1 VKSQKPGINFG
12 WLFYPDSWFSSVDSY
27 SIIFVKIYK
36 MKIILSVVL
45 TCFIFSQA
53 HAQLTPFE
61 LSKDKNYT
69 ATYNEVIAYY
79 KMLSRQYPQMKLL
92 YYGTTDIGK
101 PLTLVVLSRDKIFD
115 PALIKKQNKRVLL
128 INNGIHPG
136 EPEGI
141 DASMMLAR
149 DLLKKN
155 ALPKNVVICF
165 IAVYNI
171 DGCLNRGVSRIN
183 QNGPRAYGFR
193 GNYRNLDLNRDFIKA
208 DSRNA
213 LAFEQILNTWNPE
226 MFLDN
231 HTSDGADYQYVM
243 TLIETQ
249 KDKQNPILAE
259 YTSKTFSPEL
269 YKRMKASGYEMT
281 PYVESEETSPDS
293 GIVSFLETPRF
304 ATGYT
309 AQHNIISYITETH
322 MLKPFDK
329 RVYAT
334 YDFMQNLVDI
344 YERDAKLIG
353 ALKQKTDEQVKQQ
366 RTFALNWEV
375 DLKHYDTLV
384 FKGYTAGY
392 KPSEVSG
399 LPRLYYDRSKPYTKT
414 IKYYDNYNASVTAD
428 KPVAYIIPQAWGKI
442 IELFKLNNIAVH
454 QLLHDTTLNLQM
466 YYIADYKTPQRPYE
480 GHYLHSNVKLNPVDM
495 NVKFYS
501 GDYVVYTNQAL
512 NRYIVETL
520 EPQGIDSFFAWN
532 FFDSVL
538 GEKEYFSNYVFE
550 DVATDLLKKDPDL
563 KKKLEDEKLKDPK
576 LASSAFAQLNFV
588 YRNSPYFEKTYLR
601 YPVGRLLTDIKLDIK

>member
-1 VKSQKPGINFG
+1 MAKTCLMKTLLTTL
-12 WLFYPDSWFSSVDSY
+12 LFCLVF
-27 SIIFVKIYK
+27 
-36 MKIILSVVL
+36 
-45 TCFIFSQA
+45 CRA

-69 ATYNEVIAYY
+69 ATYNEIIAYY
-79 KMLSRQYPQMKLL
+79 QKLSLHNPQMKLIN
-92 YYGTTDIGK
+92 YGITDVGK
-101 PLTLVVLSRDKIFD
+101 PLTLVVLSRDGVFD
-115 PALIKKQNKRVLL
+115 PKLIKKQNKRVLL

-141 DASMMLAR
+141 DASMMLTR
-149 DLLKKN
+149 DLLKKK
-155 ALPKNVVICF
+155 ALPKDVVICI

-171 DGCLNRGVSRIN
+171 DGCLNRGLSRIN

-208 DSRNA
+208 DSKNA
-213 LAFEQILNTWNPE
+213 LAFERILNTWNPE
-226 MFLDN
+226 VFLDN

-249 KDKQNPILAE
+249 KDKQNLILAD
-259 YTSKTFSPEL
+259 YTSKTLSPEL
-269 YKRMKASGYEMT
+269 YKRMIKSGYEMT
-281 PYVESEETSPDS
+281 PYVESEEKSPDS

-334 YDFMQNLVDI
+334 YDFEQNLIDI
-344 YERDAKLIG
+344 FERDAKLIG
-353 ALKQKTDEQVKQQ
+353 ELKRKADEQVSRQK
-366 RTFALNWEV
+366 TFALNWDV
-375 DLKHYDTLV
+375 DKNHYDSLT

-399 LPRLYYDRSKPYTKT
+399 LPRLYYDRTKPYTKT
-414 IKYYDNYNASVTAD
+414 IKYFDNYLVTATAD
-428 KPVAYIIPQAWGKI
+428 KPLAYIIPQAWGKV
-442 IELFKLNNIAVH
+442 IELFKLNNVAMKR
-454 QLLHDTTLNLQM
+454 LSHDTTLNLQM
-466 YYIADYKTPQRPYE
+466 YYIGDYKTPQRPYE

-495 NVKFYS
+495 TVKFYA
-501 GDYVVYTNQAL
+501 GDYVVYTNQPL

-520 EPQGIDSFFAWN
+520 EPQGVDSFFAWN

-538 GEKEYFSNYVFE
+538 GQKEYFSDYVFE
-550 DVATDLLKKDPDL
+550 DVAADLLKKDPEL
-563 KKKLEDEKLKDPK
+563 KKKLDDEKLKDPK
-576 LASSAFAQLNFV
+576 LAASAGAQLNFV

-601 YPVGRLLTDIKLDIK
+601 YPVGRLLTDTKLDLK

>member
-1 VKSQKPGINFG
+1 MKKIFTSVL
-12 WLFYPDSWFSSVDSY
+12 LF
-27 SIIFVKIYK
+27 IF
-36 MKIILSVVL
+36 
-45 TCFIFSQA
+45 FSQA
-53 HAQLTPFE
+53 KAQLTPFE
-61 LSKDKNYT
+61 LSSDKNYT
-69 ATYNEVIAYY
+69 ATYSEVIAYY
-79 KMLSRQYPQMKLL
+79 QHLAKQYPQMKLIN
-92 YYGTTDIGK
+92 YGTTDVGK
-101 PLTLVVLSRDKIFD
+101 PLTLVVLSRDRVFD
-115 PALIKKQNKRVLL
+115 PSLLKNQHKRILL

-155 ALPKNVVICF
+155 ALPKNVVICM

-171 DGCLNRGVSRIN
+171 DGCLNRGLSRIN

-208 DSRNA
+208 DSKNA

-226 MFLDN
+226 IFLDN

-249 KDKQNPILAE
+249 KDKQNPILAA
-259 YTSKTFSPEL
+259 YTSKTLSPYL
-269 YKRMKASGYEMT
+269 YNHMKKSGFEMT

-334 YDFMQNLVDI
+334 YDFMQGLITVF
-344 YERDAKLIG
+344 ERDATLIG
-353 ALKQKTDEQVKQQ
+353 DLKHRADEQVAQQ
-366 RTFALNWEV
+366 KTFALNWEV
-375 DLKHYDTLV
+375 DKQHVDTLT

-392 KPSEVSG
+392 KTSEVSG
-399 LPRLYYDRSKPYTKT
+399 LPRLYYDRNKPYTKT
-414 IKYYDNYNASVTAD
+414 IKYYDNYKATETVD
-428 KPVAYIIPQAWGKI
+428 KPLAYVIPQAWGKI
-442 IELFKLNNIAVH
+442 IDLYKLNRVKM
-454 QLLHDTTLNLQM
+454 QRLLHDTTIHLQM
-466 YYIADYKTPQRPYE
+466 YYIGDYKTATRPYE
-480 GHYLHSNVKLNPVDM
+480 GHYTHSDAKLTPTDSKI
-495 NVKFYS
+495 KFYA
-501 GDYVVYTNQAL
+501 GDYVVYTDQPL

-520 EPQGIDSFFAWN
+520 EPRGVDSFFTWN

-538 GEKEYFSNYVFE
+538 GEKEYFSDYVFE
-550 DVATDLLKKDPDL
+550 DVAADLLKKDPEL
-563 KKKLEDEKLKDPK
+563 KQKLDKAKADNPK
-576 LASSAFAQLNFV
+576 LAGSAAAQLNFV
-588 YRNSPYFEKTYLR
+588 YHNSPYFEKTYLR
-601 YPVGRLLTDIKLDIK
+601 YPVGRILTPTKLDLK

>member
-1 VKSQKPGINFG
+1 MKKIFSAVIISL
-12 WLFYPDSWFSSVDSY
+12 LFY
-27 SIIFVKIYK
+27 
-36 MKIILSVVL
+36 
-45 TCFIFSQA
+45 TA
-53 HAQLTPFE
+53 NAQLTPFE

-69 ATYNEVIAYY
+69 ATYAEIIAYY
-79 KMLSRQYPQMKLL
+79 QKLSKLYPQMKLIN
-92 YYGTTDIGK
+92 YGITDVGK
-101 PLTLVVLSRDKIFD
+101 PLTLVVLSRDKVFD
-115 PALIKKQNKRVLL
+115 PSLIKKQNKRVLL

-141 DASMMLAR
+141 DASMMITR
-149 DLLKKN
+149 DMLKN
-155 ALPKNVVICF
+155 NTLPKDVVICL

-171 DGCLNRGVSRIN
+171 DGCLNRGQSRIN

-193 GNYRNLDLNRDFIKA
+193 GNSRNLDLNRDFIKA

-226 MFLDN
+226 IFLDN

-259 YTSKTFSPEL
+259 YTSKTLSPEL
-269 YKRMKASGYEMT
+269 YKRMKAGKYEMT
-281 PYVESEETSPDS
+281 PYVESEDASPDS
-293 GIVSFLETPRF
+293 GIASFLETPRF

-322 MLKPFDK
+322 MLKAFDK

-334 YDFMQNLVDI
+334 YDFMKALIDI
-344 YERDAKLIG
+344 NQRDAKLIG
-353 ALKQKTDEQVKQQ
+353 EVKRRADEQVKQQ
-366 RTFALNWEV
+366 QTFALNWTLDTE
-375 DLKHYDTLV
+375 HYDTLV
-384 FKGYTAGY
+384 FKGYYAGH

-399 LPRLYYDRSKPYTKT
+399 LPRLYYDRTKPYTKT
-414 IKYYDNYNASVTAD
+414 IKYFDNYKASLTAE
-428 KPVAYIIPQAWGKI
+428 KPLAYVIPQAWGKVI
-442 IELFKLNNIAVH
+442 DLYKLNNVAMKR
-454 QLLHDTTLNLQM
+454 LAHDTTLDLQM
-466 YYIADYKTPQRPYE
+466 YYIADYKTPSRPYE
-480 GHYLHSNVKLNPVDM
+480 GHYLHSNVKLNPVAM
-495 NVKFYS
+495 KVKFYA

-520 EPQGIDSFFAWN
+520 EPQGVDSFFAWN

-538 GEKEYFSNYVFE
+538 GEKEYFSDYVFE
-550 DVATDLLKKDPDL
+550 DIAADMLKKDPDL
-563 KKKLEDEKLKDPK
+563 RKKLEDEKLKDPK
-576 LASSAFAQLNFV
+576 LANNAGAQLNFV

-601 YPVGRLLTDIKLDIK
+601 YPVGRLLTDTKLDLK

>member
-1 VKSQKPGINFG
+1 MKT
-12 WLFYPDSWFSSVDSY
+12 LFSATL
-27 SIIFVKIYK
+27 ICFVF
-36 MKIILSVVL
+36 
-45 TCFIFSQA
+45 CQA
-53 HAQLTPFE
+53 QAQLTPFE

-69 ATYNEVIAYY
+69 ATYSEIITYY
-79 KMLSRQYPQMKLL
+79 QKLSKQYPQMKLIN
-92 YYGTTDIGK
+92 YGMTDIGK
-101 PLTLVVLSRDKIFD
+101 PLTLVVLSRDRVFD
-115 PALIKKQNKRVLL
+115 PKLIKQQNKRVLL

-141 DASMMLAR
+141 DASMMLTR
-149 DLLKKN
+149 DLLKKK
-155 ALPKNVVICF
+155 ALPKGVVICI

-226 MFLDN
+226 VFLDN

-249 KDKQNPILAE
+249 KDKQNPILAD
-259 YTSKTFSPEL
+259 YTSKTLSPEL
-269 YKRMKASGYEMT
+269 YKRMIKSGYEMT
-281 PYVESEETSPDS
+281 PYVESEDKSPDS

-334 YDFMQNLVDI
+334 YDFMQNLIDI
-344 YERDAKLIG
+344 YVRDAKLIG
-353 ALKQKTDEQVKQQ
+353 ELKHKADEQVSKQQ
-366 RTFALNWEV
+366 TFALNWDV
-375 DLKHYDTLV
+375 DKEHVDSLT
-384 FKGYTAGY
+384 FKGYEAGY
-392 KPSEVSG
+392 KTSDVSG
-399 LPRLYYDRSKPYTKT
+399 LPRLYYDRGKPYTKT
-414 IKYYDNYNASVTAD
+414 IKYYDNYVVTATAD
-428 KPVAYIIPQAWGKI
+428 KPLAYIIPQAWGKI
-442 IELFKLNNIAVH
+442 IELYKLNNVVMHRMA
-454 QLLHDTTLNLQM
+454 HDTMLDLQM
-466 YYIADYKTPQRPYE
+466 YYIGDYKTPQRPYE
-480 GHYLHSNVKLNPVDM
+480 GHYIHSNVKLNPVDM
-495 NVKFYS
+495 KVKYYE
-501 GDYVVYTNQAL
+501 GDYVVYTNQPL

-520 EPQGIDSFFAWN
+520 EPQGVDSFFAWN

-538 GEKEYFSNYVFE
+538 GEKEGFSDYVFE
-550 DVATDLLKKDPDL
+550 DVAADMLKKYPEL
-563 KKKLEDEKLKDPK
+563 KKKLDDEKAKDPK
-576 LASSAFAQLNFV
+576 LAASAQAQLMFV

-601 YPVGRLLTDIKLDIK
+601 YPVGRLLTDTKLDLK

>member
-1 VKSQKPGINFG
+1 MKRLIPALLLCL
-12 WLFYPDSWFSSVDSY
+12 LF
-27 SIIFVKIYK
+27 
-36 MKIILSVVL
+36 
-45 TCFIFSQA
+45 TQTR
-53 HAQLTPFE
+53 AQITPFE
-61 LSKDKNYT
+61 ASTDKNYT
-69 ATYNEVIAYY
+69 ATYAQVISYY
-79 KMLSRQYPQMKLL
+79 QKLVKPYPQLRL
-92 YYGTTDIGK
+92 FNYGTTDVGK
-101 PLTLVVLSRDKIFD
+101 PLTLVVLSKDKVFD

-141 DASMMLAR
+141 DATMMLVR

-155 ALPKNVVICF
+155 QLPKDVVLCF

-183 QNGPRAYGFR
+183 QNGPRMYGFR

-208 DSRNA
+208 DSKNA
-213 LAFEQILNTWNPE
+213 LAFEAILNTWQPE
-226 MFLDN
+226 VFLDN

-249 KDKQNPILAE
+249 KDKQNPILAD
-259 YTSKTFSPEL
+259 YTAKILSPEL
-269 YKRMKASGYEMT
+269 YKRMAKSGYEMT
-281 PYVESEETSPDS
+281 PYVDEKQETPDS

-334 YDFMQNLVDI
+334 YDFMVVLIDI
-344 YERDAKLIG
+344 CERDAKLIG
-353 ALKQKTDEQVKQQ
+353 ELKQKADEQVKNQ
-366 RTFALNWEV
+366 TSFALNWQV
-375 DLKHYDTLV
+375 DWQHFDTLN
-384 FKGYTAGY
+384 FKGFEAGH
-392 KPSEVSG
+392 KTSEVSG

-414 IKYYDNYNASVTAD
+414 IRYYDNYIPTQVIN
-428 KPVAYIIPQAWGKI
+428 KPVAYVIPQAWGKV
-442 IELFKLNNIAVH
+442 IELFKLNHVAMH
-454 QLLHDTTLNLQM
+454 RLSHDTTLDIQV
-466 YYIADYKTPQRPYE
+466 YYIDDYKTPSRPYE
-480 GHYLHSNVKLNPVDM
+480 GHYLHSNVKLSATNQRIH
-495 NVKFYS
+495 YYA

-520 EPQGIDSFFAWN
+520 EPQGVDSFFAWN

-538 GEKEYFSNYVFE
+538 GEKEGYSDYVYE
-550 DVATDLLKKDPDL
+550 DVAAEQLKADPDL
-563 KKKLEDEKLKDPK
+563 RKKLEDEKTKNPD
-576 LASSAFAQLNFV
+576 LAKSARGQLNFV
-588 YRNSPYFEKTYLR
+588 YRNSPNFEKTYLR
-601 YPVGRLLTDIKLDIK
+601 YPVGRLLTDIKLDIQ

>member
-1 VKSQKPGINFG
+1 LLSGLTF
-12 WLFYPDSWFSSVDSY
+12 
-27 SIIFVKIYK
+27 IFVKTCF
-36 MKIILSVVL
+36 MKKILSVVL
-45 TCFIFSQA
+45 ISFIFYHAQ
-53 HAQLTPFE
+53 AQLTPFE

-79 KMLSRQYPQMKLL
+79 QKLSKLYPQMKLFN
-92 YYGTTDIGK
+92 YGTTDIGK
-101 PLTLVVLSRDKIFD
+101 PLTLIVLSRDKVFD
-115 PALIKKQNKRVLL
+115 PALIKKQDKRVLL

-141 DASMMLAR
+141 DASMMLTR

-155 ALPKNVVICF
+155 ALPKNVVICI

-208 DSRNA
+208 DSKNA

-226 MFLDN
+226 VFLDN

-249 KDKQNPILAE
+249 KDKQNPILAD
-259 YTSKTFSPEL
+259 YTSKTLSPEL
-269 YKRMKASGYEMT
+269 YKRMKISGYEMT
-281 PYVESEETSPDS
+281 PYVESEEKSPDS

-334 YDFMQNLVDI
+334 YDFMQNLIDI
-344 YERDAKLIG
+344 YVRDAKLIG
-353 ALKQKTDEQVKQQ
+353 ELKHKADEQVKQQ
-366 RTFALNWEV
+366 QTFALNWEL
-375 DLKHYDTLV
+375 DKDHYDSLT
-384 FKGYTAGY
+384 FKGYAAGY
-392 KPSEVSG
+392 KTSEVSG

-414 IKYYDNYNASVTAD
+414 IKYYDNYKVSTTAD
-428 KPVAYIIPQAWGKI
+428 KPLAYIIPQAWGKV
-442 IELFKLNNIAVH
+442 IELFKLNNVAMRRLV
-454 QLLHDTTLNLQM
+454 HDTTLDLQM
-466 YYIADYKTPQRPYE
+466 YYIGDYKTPQRPFE
-480 GHYLHSNVKLNPVDM
+480 GHYLHSNVKLNPVEM
-495 NVKFYS
+495 NVKFYT

-520 EPQGIDSFFAWN
+520 EPQGVDSFFAWN

-538 GEKEYFSNYVFE
+538 GEKEYFSDYVFE
-550 DVATDLLKKDPDL
+550 DIAADMLKKDPDL
-563 KKKLEDEKLKDPK
+563 KKKLDDEKLKNPQM
-576 LASSAFAQLNFV
+576 ASSAAAQLNFV

-601 YPVGRLLTDIKLDIK
+601 YPVGRLLINTKLDLK

>member
-1 VKSQKPGINFG
+1 
-12 WLFYPDSWFSSVDSY
+12 
-27 SIIFVKIYK
+27 
-36 MKIILSVVL
+36 MKTILSAL
-45 TCFIFSQA
+45 LICFIFSQA
-53 HAQLTPFE
+53 KAQLTPFE

-69 ATYNEVIAYY
+69 ATYAEVISYY
-79 KMLSRQYPQMKLL
+79 QKLSRQYPQMKLIN
-92 YYGTTDIGK
+92 YGTTDVGK
-101 PLTLVVLSRDKIFD
+101 PLTLVILSRDRVFD

-141 DASMMLAR
+141 DASMMFAR
-149 DLLKKN
+149 DMLQRN
-155 ALPKNVVICF
+155 TLPKNVVICM

-208 DSRNA
+208 DSKNA
-213 LAFEQILNTWNPE
+213 LAFEQILNTWKPE
-226 MFLDN
+226 VFLDN

-259 YTSKTFSPEL
+259 YTSKTLSPYL
-269 YKRMKASGYEMT
+269 YKHMAKSGYEMT

-334 YDFMQNLVDI
+334 YDFMQGLVDI
-344 YERDAKLIG
+344 FERDAQLIG
-353 ALKQKTDEQVKQQ
+353 ELKHKADEQVKQQ
-366 RTFALNWEV
+366 KSFALNWNLDEE
-375 DLKHYDTLV
+375 HYDTLN

-392 KPSEVSG
+392 KTSEVSG
-399 LPRLYYDRSKPYTKT
+399 LKRLYYDRSKPYTKP
-414 IKYYDNYNASVTAD
+414 IKYYDNYKASITVN
-428 KPVAYIIPQAWGKI
+428 KPFAYIIPQAWGKV
-442 IELFKLNNIAVH
+442 IELFKLNNIAMH
-454 QLLHDTTLNLQM
+454 RLTHDTTLGLQM
-466 YYIADYKTPQRPYE
+466 YYIADYKTPQRPFE
-480 GHYLHSNVKLNPVDM
+480 GHYLHSSVKLNPVDIK
-495 NVKFYS
+495 VKFYE
-501 GDYVVYTNQAL
+501 GDYVVYTDQSL

-520 EPQGIDSFFAWN
+520 EPQGVDSFFAWN

-538 GEKEYFSNYVFE
+538 GEKEYFSDYVFE
-550 DVATDLLKKDPDL
+550 DVAADLLKKDPEL
-563 KKKLEDEKLKDPK
+563 KKKLDDEKLKDPK
-576 LASSAFAQLNFV
+576 LAASAGAQLNFV

-601 YPVGRLLTDIKLDIK
+601 YPVGRLLTDTKLDLK

>member
-1 VKSQKPGINFG
+1 MIGRAQ
-12 WLFYPDSWFSSVDSY
+12 
-27 SIIFVKIYK
+27 
-36 MKIILSVVL
+36 
-45 TCFIFSQA
+45 
-53 HAQLTPFE
+53 AQLTPFE
-61 LSKDKNYT
+61 LSRDKNYT
-69 ATYNEVIAYY
+69 AAYSEIIGY
-79 KMLSRQYPQMKLL
+79 YQKLSGQYPQMKLL
-92 YYGTTDIGK
+92 NYGTTDVGK
-101 PLTLVVLSRDKIFD
+101 PLTLIVLSRDKVFD
-115 PALIKKQNKRVLL
+115 PQLIKKQNKRVLL

-141 DASMMLAR
+141 DASMMLTR

-155 ALPKNVVICF
+155 ALPKDVVICI

-213 LAFEQILNTWNPE
+213 LAFEKILNTWNPE
-226 MFLDN
+226 VFLDN

-249 KDKQNPILAE
+249 KDKQTPILAD
-259 YTSKTFSPEL
+259 YTSKILSPEL
-269 YKRMKASGYEMT
+269 YKRMIKSGYEMT
-281 PYVESEETSPDS
+281 PYVESEEKSPDN

-309 AQHNIISYITETH
+309 SQHNIISYITETH

-334 YDFMQNLVDI
+334 YDFMQSLVDI

-353 ALKQKTDEQVKQQ
+353 ELKRKADEQVSKQQ
-366 RTFALNWEV
+366 TFALNWEL
-375 DLKHYDTLV
+375 DKDHYDTLV
-384 FKGYTAGY
+384 FKGYYAGH

-399 LPRLYYDRSKPYTKT
+399 LTRLYYDRSKPYKKT
-414 IKYYDNYNASVTAD
+414 IKYFDNYKVTITAD
-428 KPVAYIIPQAWGKI
+428 KPLAYIIPQAWGKVI
-442 IELFKLNNIAVH
+442 DLFKLNNVAMRRLV
-454 QLLHDTTLNLQM
+454 HDTTLSLQM
-466 YYIADYKTPQRPYE
+466 YYIADYKTPKQPYE
-480 GHYLHSNVKLNPVDM
+480 GHYLHSGVKLNPVDTKI
-495 NVKFYS
+495 KFYE
-501 GDYVVYTNQAL
+501 GDYVVYANQPL

-520 EPQGIDSFFAWN
+520 EPQGVDSFFAWN

-538 GEKEYFSNYVFE
+538 GEKEYFSDYVFE
-550 DVATDLLKKDPDL
+550 DVAADLLKKDPDL
-563 KKKLEDEKLKDPK
+563 KKKLEDEKQKDPK
-576 LASSAFAQLNFV
+576 LAASAAAQLNFV

-601 YPVGRLLTDIKLDIK
+601 YPVGRLLNNAKLDLK

>member
-1 VKSQKPGINFG
+1 
-12 WLFYPDSWFSSVDSY
+12 
-27 SIIFVKIYK
+27 
-36 MKIILSVVL
+36 MKKILSVLFAITV
-45 TCFIFSQA
+45 ISQA

-69 ATYNEVIAYY
+69 ATYNEVIGYY
-79 KMLSRQYPQMKLL
+79 QKLAKLHTGQMKLIN
-92 YYGTTDIGK
+92 YGMTDIGY
-101 PLTLVVLSRDKIFD
+101 PLTLVVLSRDGVFD
-115 PALIKKQNKRVLL
+115 PKLIKKQNKRVLL

-141 DASMMLAR
+141 DASMMFAR
-149 DLLKKN
+149 DLMKKN
-155 ALPKNVVICF
+155 ALPKDVVICM

-171 DGCLNRGVSRIN
+171 DGCLNRGLSRVS
-183 QNGPRAYGFR
+183 QNGPSSYGFR

-226 MFLDN
+226 VFLDN

-259 YTSKTFSPEL
+259 YTSKTLSPEL
-269 YKRMKASGYEMT
+269 YKRMKVSGYEMT
-281 PYVESEETSPDS
+281 PYVESERATPDS
-293 GIVSFLETPRF
+293 GIVAFLETPRF

-334 YDFMQNLVDI
+334 YDFMQALVDI
-344 YERDAKLIG
+344 NQRDAKLIG
-353 ALKQKTDEQVKQQ
+353 QLKHKADEQVKQQ
-366 RTFALNWEV
+366 QTFALDWDV
-375 DLKHYDTLV
+375 DRKNYDTLM
-384 FKGYTAGY
+384 FKGYTAAY

-399 LPRLYYDRSKPYTKT
+399 LKRLYYDRTKPYTKR
-414 IKYYDNYNASVTAD
+414 IKYFDNYKVTATVE
-428 KPVAYIIPQAWGKI
+428 KPLAYVIPQAWGKI
-442 IELFKLNNIAVH
+442 IELYKLNNVTMHRLA
-454 QLLHDTTLNLQM
+454 HDTTLNLQM
-466 YYIADYKTPQRPYE
+466 YYIADYKTGTRPYE
-480 GHYLHSNVKLNPVDM
+480 GHYLHNGVKLTPGEM
-495 NVKFYS
+495 KVKFYA
-501 GDYVVYTNQAL
+501 GDYVVYTNQPL

-520 EPQGIDSFFAWN
+520 EPQGVDSFFAWS
-532 FFDSVL
+532 FFDSIL
-538 GEKEYFSNYVFE
+538 GEKEGFSNYVFE
-550 DVATDLLKKDPDL
+550 DVAADYLKQNPDVRQKLDEEKAKDPR
-563 KKKLEDEKLKDPK
+563 
-576 LASSAFAQLNFV
+576 LASSAQAQLTFV

-601 YPVGRLLTDIKLDIK
+601 YPVGRIVTDTKLDLK

>member
-1 VKSQKPGINFG
+1 
-12 WLFYPDSWFSSVDSY
+12 
-27 SIIFVKIYK
+27 
-36 MKIILSVVL
+36 MKKILSAAL
-45 TCFIFSQA
+45 ICFIFCQA
-53 HAQLTPFE
+53 KAQLTPFE

-69 ATYNEVIAYY
+69 ATYSEIIAYY
-79 KMLSRQYPQMKLL
+79 QKLSRHYPQMKLFN
-92 YYGTTDIGK
+92 YGTTDIGK
-101 PLTLVVLSRDKIFD
+101 PLTLVVLSRDGIFD
-115 PALIKKQNKRVLL
+115 PKLIKKQNKRVLL

-141 DASMMLAR
+141 DASMMLTR
-149 DLLKKN
+149 DLLKKK
-155 ALPKNVVICF
+155 ALPKDVVICI

-171 DGCLNRGVSRIN
+171 DGCLNRGLSRIN

-226 MFLDN
+226 VFLDN

-249 KDKQNPILAE
+249 KDKQNPILAD
-259 YTSKTFSPEL
+259 YTSKTLSPEL
-269 YKRMKASGYEMT
+269 YKRMIKSGYEMT
-281 PYVESEETSPDS
+281 PYVESEDSSPDN

-334 YDFMQNLVDI
+334 YDFMQNLIDI
-344 YERDAKLIG
+344 YVRDAKLIG
-353 ALKQKTDEQVKQQ
+353 ELKRKADEQVSKQQ
-366 RTFALNWEV
+366 TFALNWDV
-375 DLKHYDTLV
+375 DKDRVDSLT

-392 KPSEVSG
+392 KTSDVSG
-399 LPRLYYDRSKPYTKT
+399 LQRLYYDRSKPYTKT
-414 IKYYDNYNASVTAD
+414 IKYFDNYKVTASVD
-428 KPVAYIIPQAWGKI
+428 KPLAYIIPQAWGKI
-442 IELFKLNNIAVH
+442 IDLYKLNNIAMKR
-454 QLLHDTTLNLQM
+454 LSHDTTLNLQM
-466 YYIADYKTPQRPYE
+466 YYIADYKTPQRPFE
-480 GHYLHSNVKLNPVDM
+480 GHYLHSNVKLNPVEMD
-495 NVKFYS
+495 VKFYA
-501 GDYVVYTNQAL
+501 GDYVVYTNQPL

-520 EPQGIDSFFAWN
+520 EPQGVDSFFAWN
-532 FFDSVL
+532 FFDAVL
-538 GEKEYFSNYVFE
+538 GEKEGFSNYVFE
-550 DVATDLLKKDPDL
+550 DVAADLLKKDPDL
-563 KKKLEDEKLKDPK
+563 KKKLDDEKLKDPK
-576 LASSAFAQLNFV
+576 LAASAQAQLTFV

-601 YPVGRLLTDIKLDIK
+601 YPVGRLLADTKLDLK